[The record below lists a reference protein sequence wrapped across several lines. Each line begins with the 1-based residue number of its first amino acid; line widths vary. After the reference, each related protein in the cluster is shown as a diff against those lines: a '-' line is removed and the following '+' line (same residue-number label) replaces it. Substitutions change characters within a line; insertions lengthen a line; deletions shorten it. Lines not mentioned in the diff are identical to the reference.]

1 LSIKLLLRFHLINLF
16 EISSPEL
23 VDGPVLFVV
32 EVSVAAVLREEGVGQ
47 GPAGTVERVTVAVR
61 T

>member
-1 LSIKLLLRFHLINLF
+1 MSIKLLLRFNQTNLF